1 MRWVVMW
8 VGGVEGWRESAWR
21 DELDMETSSTGGG
34 ISSKVYDS
42 VMKRPCVMRA
52 RMVGAAAILRSRA
65 RDGEEREDDR
75 PHDKVGERTDNNLQT
90 SPH

>member
-1 MRWVVMW
+1 MVGGGCVRWVVMW

-42 VMKRPCVMRA
+42 VMKRPCVMRRVVAAMREA
-52 RMVGAAAILRSRA
+52 RAEAGRSS
-65 RDGEEREDDR
+65 
-75 PHDKVGERTDNNLQT
+75 K
-90 SPH
+90 